1 MVNTAF
7 TIFGQAERM
16 AASPVSGPS
25 PTQLAAL
32 EQIRAL
38 RAAKPVAVAAP
49 AAAPAPAKPAA
60 SLTIDNTKATLS
72 AANPPPA
79 NRPRGSILNITA

>member
-1 MVNTAF
+1 
-7 TIFGQAERM
+7 M
-16 AASPVSGPS
+16 AASPVSGLS
-25 PTQLAAL
+25 PTQLAVL

-38 RAAKPVAVAAP
+38 RAAKAPVA
-49 AAAPAPAKPAA
+49 AAAPVQPAAPVQAKPAV
-60 SLTIDNTKATLS
+60 SPSVDNTRAALS